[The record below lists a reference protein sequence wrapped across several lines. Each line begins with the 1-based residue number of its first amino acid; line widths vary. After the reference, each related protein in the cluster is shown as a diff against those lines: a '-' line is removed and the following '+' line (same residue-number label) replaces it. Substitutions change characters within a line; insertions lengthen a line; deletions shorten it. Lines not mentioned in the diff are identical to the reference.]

1 MNVTE
6 MLGIDYPI
14 FQGAMAQISREPLV
28 SAVSNAGGLGI
39 LAAGGRTPAEIEA
52 EIKLIQANT
61 NKPFA
66 VNIMLMDQ
74 NSEAISELVI
84 KYKVPIVTTGA
95 GSPKKFIE
103 KWKAAG
109 IIVIPVIP
117 NVKIAKKMEALGAD
131 AVVAEGMEAGG
142 HIGSLS
148 SLPLWPQVVDAV
160 SIPVI
165 AAGGIG
171 DGRGVLAAFA
181 LGASGIQVG
190 TRFLLAKECPVR
202 EKFKQLVLEATD
214 TSTLITGSSHGAP
227 VRTIANPLSRKYA
240 ELEKQNA
247 TDEELNSISQ
257 GALKR
262 AVFEDDVINGSV
274 MAGEISGMLNKEESV
289 SDMIKEMFNEAERL
303 KKKLTAIDFT
313 FTGTPHHE

>member
-1 MNVTE
+1 

-39 LAAGGRTPAEIEA
+39 LAAGGRTTAEVEA
-52 EIKLIQANT
+52 EIKLIKQHT
-61 NKPFA
+61 DKPFA

-74 NSEAISELVI
+74 NSEEISELII
-84 KYKVPIVTTGA
+84 KHNVPIVTTGA
-95 GSPKKFIE
+95 GSPKRFIG

-117 NVKIAKKMEALGAD
+117 NVTIAKKMEALGAD

-142 HIGSLS
+142 HIGTLS

-171 DGRGVLAAFA
+171 DGRGILAAFT
-181 LGASGIQVG
+181 LGASGVQVG

-202 EKFKQLVLEATD
+202 EKFKQLILDANDTATVV
-214 TSTLITGSSHGAP
+214 TGSSHGAP
-227 VRTIANPLSRKYA
+227 VRTIANALSVRYTA
-240 ELEKQNA
+240 LEKQHA
-247 TDEELNSISQ
+247 SDEELYEITK

-262 AVFEDDVINGSV
+262 AVFDDDVISGSV

-289 SDMIKEMFNEAERL
+289 SDMIKEMFDEAELL
-303 KKKLTAIDFT
+303 KNHLTHINFHSSNKKSQ
-313 FTGTPHHE
+313 